1 MDWYKQKLLILYK
14 NSMMK
19 TGMQK
24 HKINQKS
31 YQQWMTIKIYNQL
44 KKFKMNKSNNIIKYN
59 NNLKMKMIS
68 YKKDKFQKIN

>member
-1 MDWYKQKLLILYK
+1 
-14 NSMMK
+14 MMK

-68 YKKDKFQKIN
+68 YKKDKF